1 MNTFSKQLLLLA
13 AMAMFSVVTLP
24 VAAGG
29 QSSAADKAQSQ
40 AQDAQQ
46 KAQDAQHTAQDAQ
59 SQAQDAQHQ
68 AHDAQQQAQDAMKGT
83 SQATSVD
90 SRLQMLSDKLNLSD
104 DQKTKLKPILQD
116 EASQLNALKSDTSMT
131 SQQKMDKAKEIR
143 ASHKSQIDTILTP
156 DQQQK
161 WQQMRQQAMEKMG
174 EQHEKQEPH

>member
-24 VAAGG
+24 VAARA

-68 AHDAQQQAQDAMKGT
+68 AQDAQQQAQDAMKGS

-90 SRLQMLSDKLNLSD
+90 SRLQMISDKLNLSD

-116 EASQLNALKSDTSMT
+116 ESSQLKALKSDTSMT

-143 ASHKSQIDTILTP
+143 ASHKSQIDSILTP

-161 WQQMRQQAMEKMG
+161 WQQMKDQAMDKMG
-174 EQHEKQEPH
+174 HEQQEPH

>member
-13 AMAMFSVVTLP
+13 AMAMVSVVTLP
-24 VAAGG
+24 VPARA

-59 SQAQDAQHQ
+59 HQAQ
-68 AHDAQQQAQDAMKGT
+68 DAQQQAQDAMKGT
-83 SQATSVD
+83 SQPTSVD
-90 SRLQMLSDKLNLSD
+90 SRLQMMSDKLNLTD

-116 EASQLNALKSDTSMT
+116 EASQLRALKSDTSMT

-161 WQQMRQQAMEKMG
+161 WQQMKQQAMDKMG
-174 EQHEKQEPH
+174 QQEEKQEPH